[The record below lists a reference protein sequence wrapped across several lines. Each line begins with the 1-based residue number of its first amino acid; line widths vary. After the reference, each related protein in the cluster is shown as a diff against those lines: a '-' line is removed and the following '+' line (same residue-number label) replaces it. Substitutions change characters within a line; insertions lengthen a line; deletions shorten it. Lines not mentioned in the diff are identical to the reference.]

1 MSTQLNILALLGGSG
16 SGKTFIKEILLGYS
30 GLVTKKNSRCNS
42 IYFTAP
48 LQVTTRDR
56 RFMEPSDS
64 YLFVDSDYYSQLNMD
79 NKLTA
84 ITFFDENEYGT
95 LVKDFIIGDNI
106 YNIVVVSLEGLESLK
121 NSIRDNKFG
130 VKTNLETA
138 LVLSV
143 PSDDLINEHC
153 RSIDFFKDEVFSLI
167 QQPYDYY
174 IPNYEEERA
183 DRDKL
188 FEIFNLRLA
197 D

>member
-30 GLVTKKNSRCNS
+30 GLVTKKNSSCNS